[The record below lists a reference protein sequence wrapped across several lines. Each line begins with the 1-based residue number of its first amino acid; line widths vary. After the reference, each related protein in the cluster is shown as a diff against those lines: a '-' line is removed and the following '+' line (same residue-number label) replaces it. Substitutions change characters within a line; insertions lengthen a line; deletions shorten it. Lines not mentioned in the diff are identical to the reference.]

1 MVPSKVSKLILVFA
15 AALNLGLA
23 TNVSAGD
30 DAVVKEYHDA
40 MASCAFQNVT
50 QLDDRISS
58 AAVVGD
64 AVFDQCKGQHFD
76 LWQAFAN
83 QKGKSYVEGYVK
95 AQTKWMVGLVLYVR
109 AHPDEINDATKSKA
123 GGLY

>member
-1 MVPSKVSKLILVFA
+1 MVLSKFSKLILVSA
-15 AALNLGLA
+15 MALNLVLA

-30 DAVVKEYHDA
+30 DAVVKQYHDA
-40 MASCAFQNVT
+40 MESCAFQNVT

-58 AAVVGD
+58 AAVVGN

-76 LWQAFAN
+76 LWQAFAD
-83 QKGKSYVEGYVK
+83 QKGRAYVEGYVK

-109 AHPDEINDATKSKA
+109 AHPDENNDAAKSKA